1 MIRYYDM
8 IECISLN
15 GFRTTAQ
22 FFQVVCEEIMERAK
36 RQIDVDKIFAVKPVA
51 SSSGGGLSR

>member
-1 MIRYYDM
+1 MS
-8 IECISLN
+8 ECISID